1 MKIPAGTSSGRTFR
15 IPGYGMSRVK
25 GGGSGD
31 ELVRTKIVVPT
42 TLTAEESELYTK
54 LRDLR
59 NDNPRA
65 YLG

>member
-1 MKIPAGTSSGRTFR
+1 M
-15 IPGYGMSRVK
+15 K

-42 TLTAEESELYTK
+42 SLTPQERELYTK
-54 LRDLR
+54 LKELR